1 MAYIPLIARVESL
14 PPLPES
20 VMKIEALFAKGDPD
34 IAELVKIIESDP
46 LLTTDLLAKAN
57 APYYGFSKNIV
68 SVLQVVTLFSATYV
82 RSIVLASSIER
93 SFDVDLSPY
102 DISTTMFSKISSM
115 QSELAF
121 QWYMAVDVDRAKE
134 IMPIAFLM
142 EIGKILIA
150 KDIIENNNT
159 EAFLQDLYTY
169 KDLDYVENKYVM
181 MTTAQINALIFEH
194 LHLNETFA
202 EVMKYLDN
210 DKELPEEIKPYVL
223 PLRVIR
229 TSINFLDQLSDESVE
244 KAVLLLEENQLPTEK
259 FLRAVE
265 RIRKKFLDY

>member
-20 VMKIEALFAKGDPD
+20 VMKIEKLFAKGDPD
-34 IAELVKIIESDP
+34 IPELVKIIEADP

-57 APYYGFSKNIV
+57 APYYGFSKQIV
-68 SVLQVVTLFSATYV
+68 SVLQVITLFSATYV
-82 RSIVLASSIER
+82 RSLVLSSSIER

-102 DISTTMFSKISSM
+102 DIPTIMFSKISSM

-121 QWYMAVDVDRAKE
+121 QWYMSVDVDTAKD

-150 KDIIENNNT
+150 KDVIENGKS
-159 EAFLQDLYTY
+159 EEFLQDLYEY
-169 KDLDYVENKYVM
+169 RDIEYVENKYTM
-181 MTTAQINALIFEH
+181 MTTSQINALIFEH
-194 LHLNETFA
+194 FHLNEHFSD
-202 EVMKYLDN
+202 VMRYLDN
-210 DKELPEEIKPYVL
+210 DKEVPQELLIYVL

-229 TSINFLDQLSDESVE
+229 TAINFFEQCTDESIQ
-244 KAVLLLEENQLPTEK
+244 KAVTILEENDFQIDS
-259 FLRAVE
+259 FLRAAK
-265 RIRKKFLDY
+265 RIQKKYLH